1 MPYKIPTEEK
11 IERLEKEIASLKK
24 EHKTQKKTL
33 KKEVRRL
40 KAKIAYLN
48 QTRSLSI
55 GSGLT
60 NMENIINENQRLS
73 ESVAS
78 LQKELKDAKS
88 ELWEI
93 TQSYGWRQSEENK
106 WTLECFWSDFDT
118 DKYGYTFFDPKTLLI
133 TINPFTG
140 ANHPEMDIDMKKV
153 REILNE
159 DNDYQEA
166 LERVK
171 PYVEKAKGG
180 WTDEYAIIKEEGKKL
195 LKKYIYLFSGY
206 KY

>member
-1 MPYKIPTEEK
+1 MPKIIPLEEK
-11 IERLEKEIASLKK
+11 IERLEKEITSLKK
-24 EHKTQKKTL
+24 GHKEQKKAL
-33 KKEVRRL
+33 NKEIRRL
-40 KAKIAYLN
+40 KAKIGYLN
-48 QTRSLSI
+48 QTRSLY
-55 GSGLT
+55 SGFGVG
-60 NMENIINENQRLS
+60 NMENIKNENQRLS

-78 LQKELKDAKS
+78 LQKELKDTKS

-93 TQSYGWRQSEENK
+93 KQSYEWRQSEENK
-106 WTLECFWSDFDT
+106 WTLECFWSDADT

-133 TINPFTG
+133 TINPFIG
-140 ANHPEMDIDMKKV
+140 ANHPEWTIDFKKV
-153 REILNE
+153 QRILSE

-166 LERVK
+166 LERAK

-180 WTDEYAIIKEEGKKL
+180 WTEEYAIIKEEGKKL